1 MIVVNKFLGQRVEIL
16 DDRRY
21 NTAQGIWGRVA
32 DRAIEFGFA
41 QPSLVLS
48 GVITGM
54 DWLADEGEMVS
65 AGEAVAFA
73 IAGKPKYIDTP
84 IAGTICFNQ
93 TLREN
98 PQQIA
103 DDPYGSGWIFRIKPA
118 GDIDIAYKALEKAE
132 DYFERLKGTE
142 GFKNP
147 EGIEGGV
154 SGMCKAVYSSIRQQK
169 I

>member
-1 MIVVNKFLGQRVEIL
+1 MIVVEKFLGQRVEIF

-21 NTAQGIWGRVA
+21 DTAQGLWGRIA
-32 DRAIEFGFA
+32 DQAIEFGLA
-41 QPSLVLS
+41 QPSLVLF
-48 GVITGM
+48 GNITSIN
-54 DWLADEGEMVS
+54 WLAEESGMVS
-65 AGEAVAFA
+65 AGEPVALA
-73 IAGKPKYIDTP
+73 IAGKPRYIDAPVT
-84 IAGTICFNQ
+84 GTICFNQ
-93 TLREN
+93 ALREN
-98 PQQIA
+98 PGQIA

-118 GDIDIAYKALEKAE
+118 DGIDVACGVLAKAE
-132 DYFERLKGTE
+132 DYLEKLKGTE